1 MQNKLRL
8 AYITL
13 NALMLWFALGLQF
26 YISTNAYMATG
37 RTFAGAIIQI
47 ISFYTIQTNLL
58 IAVGLTAIL
67 LKPAS
72 AWGRFFS
79 RTSVLTS
86 IAVYI
91 IIVGLIYNV
100 ILKSLVQLEGL
111 FKLTDFLL
119 HTVSPIVY
127 LIFWLL
133 FVPKENIKWN
143 QILPWAIFPLLY
155 LVYSLIRGAISGD
168 YPYPFI
174 NAAKLGYGQVAVNS
188 VGVLV
193 VFLVLS
199 GVFIGISRV
208 VRKG

>member
-1 MQNKLRL
+1 MQNKLRV
-8 AYITL
+8 AYIIL
-13 NALMLWFALGLQF
+13 NVLMLWFALGLQF
-26 YISTNAYMATG
+26 YISTDAYMATG
-37 RTFAGAIIQI
+37 RSFAGAIIQI

-67 LKPAS
+67 FAPES

-91 IIVGLIYNV
+91 TIVGLIYATV
-100 ILKSLVQLEGL
+100 LKGLLQLDGL
-111 FKLTDFLL
+111 FMLADFLL
-119 HTVSPIVY
+119 HTLSPIVFVV
-127 LIFWLL
+127 FWLL
-133 FVPKENIKWN
+133 FVPKESIKWN
-143 QILPWAIFPLLY
+143 QVLLWAIFPLLY

-168 YPYPFI
+168 YPYPFV

-208 VRKG
+208 LRKG